1 MDPSPLHLLC
11 RSALENPERSEP
23 CDVAPAFSLSR
34 HLEKFE
40 AKKQD
45 NLESMDALSPPPV
58 PATPRSPMLQIILV
72 LQALRE
78 RSMKRPLNSI
88 VATLQ
93 RANNPYNS

>member
-23 CDVAPAFSLSR
+23 CDVAPVFSLSR

-58 PATPRSPMLQIILV
+58 PATSTFPGAANYFGS
-72 LQALRE
+72 
-78 RSMKRPLNSI
+78 SSSKRAFHEA
-88 VATLQ
+88 VAQFHSRHPTTSQ
-93 RANNPYNS
+93 QPI